1 MFCFGETSLIDA
13 ERHGDAEIEQISIYG
28 IACLK
33 TVHFR
38 PESSAVFFPVCLGRQ
53 CSMAR
58 HCAALSPRPHPGRHG
73 GQTQRRRRSEFLSPR
88 CRSASHHTA
97 KRVRKFKNSQLL
109 KVDPIFCRR
118 MQIRVCAACHSHLSR
133 EVAGTSAGAQPPG
146 CSGSLGLRLAG
157 RSRVVGCVLPTSGA
171 SMGHVTAGTP
181 QLPGGCFQHDPE
193 RQLRRVFP

>member
-1 MFCFGETSLIDA
+1 MFCFGETLLIDA

-33 TVHFR
+33 TVNFR

-73 GQTQRRRRSEFLSPR
+73 GQTQRRRCSEFLSPR

-97 KRVRKFKNSQLL
+97 KRVRKFKNSQFL
-109 KVDPIFCRR
+109 KSTPF
-118 MQIRVCAACHSHLSR
+118 
-133 EVAGTSAGAQPPG
+133 SAGE
-146 CSGSLGLRLAG
+146 CKSGSALLVTRICHARLQGPRQAP
-157 RSRVVGCVLPTSGA
+157 S
-171 SMGHVTAGTP
+171 P
-181 QLPGGCFQHDPE
+181 QAAQE
-193 RQLRRVFP
+193 VSA